1 MVLGL
6 AAANVACTVP
16 DKRHPGVRRRSR
28 RNRTDSV
35 SFSQQRSV
43 RPALEEDEGLRLQV
57 GTDAVGPGSQC
68 EGRVVIACC
77 SIRLDGPGPFGNKY
91 MQQLVV

>member
-43 RPALEEDEGLRLQV
+43 TPALEEDEGLRLQV
-57 GTDAVGPGSQC
+57 GTDA

>member
-28 RNRTDSV
+28 RSRTDSV

-43 RPALEEDEGLRLQV
+43 TPALEEDEGLRLQV
-57 GTDAVGPGSQC
+57 GTDAV
-68 EGRVVIACC
+68 VVVLWLGHVQPVSAVVKRREKK
-77 SIRLDGPGPFGNKY
+77 SRDGLFC
-91 MQQLVV
+91 